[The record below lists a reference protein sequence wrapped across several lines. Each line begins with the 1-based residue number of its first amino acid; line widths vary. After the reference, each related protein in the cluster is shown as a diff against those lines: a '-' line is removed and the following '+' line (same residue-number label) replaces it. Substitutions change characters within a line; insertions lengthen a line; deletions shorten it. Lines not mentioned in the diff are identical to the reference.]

1 MASATT
7 SGNTRHR
14 NMSRPVRTCCW
25 MSRCKQRVCR
35 HWRGHGMRISIADW
49 DPRPQAR
56 AAQADALAD
65 HAAAE
70 QSDLVLLPEM
80 PLSAWLAISPER
92 DAALWEQS
100 VHDHESGLDELGE
113 QLGTGLAGS
122 RPVLNAGGQPRNRA
136 FLWQNSRF
144 AAVQH
149 EKAALPEE
157 DGYWE
162 SRWYGA
168 GAQQPAPLD
177 WNGLRIGFAICTE
190 LWDPAHGCRL
200 SQAGAEVLLVPAQAR
215 IWAAISG
222 SPAPAPW
229 RCGPAVMS
237 CLRILPIRQE
247 VLLLRGFPW
256 RWIRTAKFSR

>member
-1 MASATT
+1 
-7 SGNTRHR
+7 
-14 NMSRPVRTCCW
+14 
-25 MSRCKQRVCR
+25 
-35 HWRGHGMRISIADW
+35 MRITIADW

-56 AAQADALAD
+56 AAQADALAA

-70 QSDLVLLPEM
+70 QSELVLLPEM

-92 DAALWEQS
+92 DAALWDQS

-136 FLWQNSRF
+136 FLWQDSRF
-144 AAVQH
+144 ADVRH

-168 GAQQPAPLD
+168 GAQQTAPLD

-190 LWDPAHGCRL
+190 LGTRRMAAACRKRG
-200 SQAGAEVLLVPAQAR
+200 QKCFWCPAQRR

-222 SPAPAPW
+222 SPAPVPW

-237 CLRILPIRQE
+237 CLRISPIRQE
-247 VLLLRGFPW
+247 VLL
-256 RWIRTAKFSR
+256 